1 MPFTTAY
8 PQRTRYRITLEVDVL
23 DDFDPKNIDWEN
35 VLDIQTGESV
45 DVYVE
50 NMSDPVEW

>member
-1 MPFTTAY
+1 MPFTSY

-45 DVYVE
+45 NVYVE